1 MKVEDCENSGE
12 WLSLGPTLVPEIV
25 LVRTSPEDL
34 STSKLFLG
42 RTSADSLTFDMVLF
56 VL

>member
-42 RTSADSLTFDMVLF
+42 QTSADSLIF
-56 VL
+56 